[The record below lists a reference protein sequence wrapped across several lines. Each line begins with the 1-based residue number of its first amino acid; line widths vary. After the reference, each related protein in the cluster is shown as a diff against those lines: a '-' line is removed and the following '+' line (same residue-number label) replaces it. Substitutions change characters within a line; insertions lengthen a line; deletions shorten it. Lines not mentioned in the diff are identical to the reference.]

1 MLLES
6 GEMIVN
12 SIRCGGHRACNV
24 WTGIWDVRVA
34 THLQACLELRS
45 DSGIYGVSLKLF
57 GPFPLAPGLM
67 KHVLVSSSGGPG
79 PACGPPLPMVAHV
92 GRARGHC
99 QDHSADPGAEWA
111 GGGNGT
117 CLGKQFHVNQSR
129 NRLKCWSGWENAH
142 SASV

>member
-24 WTGIWDVRVA
+24 WTGLWDVRVA

-67 KHVLVSSSGGPG
+67 KHVLVSSSGEPG
-79 PACGPPLPMVAHV
+79 PACGPPPQWWPTSEGPEATARTTRQSPGLSEQEVAM
-92 GRARGHC
+92 GPAWG
-99 QDHSADPGAEWA
+99 SNFMSTKAEIA
-111 GGGNGT
+111 
-117 CLGKQFHVNQSR
+117 
-129 NRLKCWSGWENAH
+129 
-142 SASV
+142 